1 MRKKP
6 QKPRDKPFFCHDE
19 NLEFYSLRKQC
30 SREGRFK
37 SIVKIV
43 KRQGATD
50 SEVIALCDKKDLHI
64 ITHNTKHFQRPKT
77 GIKIGIICI
86 GLKAEYY
93 WIPKFIKLL
102 KNFPKHK
109 DYYHKIVLISDTITI
124 KNRKTEDVRV
134 F

>member
-1 MRKKP
+1 MRRKP

-43 KRQGATD
+43 KRQGAAD

-77 GIKIGIICI
+77 GIKNRNKNRNY
-86 GLKAEYY
+86 LY
-93 WIPKFIKLL
+93 WIKGRILL
-102 KNFPKHK
+102 
-109 DYYHKIVLISDTITI
+109 DSKIYKIT
-124 KNRKTEDVRV
+124 
-134 F
+134 